1 MLLPRSLEPFFIK
14 QIMDY
19 LALRVHTYK
28 TKTVIMKKKLPVL
41 LPLLLLIF
49 LLLFPQTSLKGAKNG
64 LLLWFNQV
72 LPALWPCMILS
83 QLCLNSGIW
92 KKAEGSGDSE
102 IGRLSHL
109 SGCGWYIALLGL
121 LCGIPMGA
129 KMVHDFLVRRKITEY
144 EARFLLIFCNQLSPA
159 FLIEFVFADLFP
171 EPGMRR
177 IMVLSYYMSVFLL
190 WFVGRWIF
198 PFKGQMPLLSAQG
211 YTSSELDCT
220 EKKEASQTFCLSE
233 NLDTSIMNSL
243 DTLMRIG
250 GYILLFSVLAAVL
263 QRLIHLS
270 AVESGI
276 LVALLEITTGIGQLK
291 VCTMPALL
299 KGIVINSL
307 CAFGGMSSLM
317 QVTSML
323 KGTELPVHLCFIAKA
338 SQAVLTGLL
347 TGLFF
352 LFVL

>member
-109 SGCGWYIALLGL
+109 SGCSWYIALLGL

-129 KMVHDFLVRRKITEY
+129 KMVHDFLVRRKITEH
-144 EARFLLIFCNQLSPA
+144 EARFLLIFCNQLSQ
-159 FLIEFVFADLFP
+159 I
-171 EPGMRR
+171 
-177 IMVLSYYMSVFLL
+177 
-190 WFVGRWIF
+190 GR
-198 PFKGQMPLLSAQG
+198 AH
-211 YTSSELDCT
+211 
-220 EKKEASQTFCLSE
+220 
-233 NLDTSIMNSL
+233 
-243 DTLMRIG
+243 
-250 GYILLFSVLAAVL
+250 V
-263 QRLIHLS
+263 
-270 AVESGI
+270 
-276 LVALLEITTGIGQLK
+276 
-291 VCTMPALL
+291 
-299 KGIVINSL
+299 
-307 CAFGGMSSLM
+307 
-317 QVTSML
+317 
-323 KGTELPVHLCFIAKA
+323 
-338 SQAVLTGLL
+338 
-347 TGLFF
+347 
-352 LFVL
+352 